1 MKFDKK
7 IQALWGPQVFFDLLD
22 CQTSEYVSAE
32 KRLFLLQSAMEGVKK
47 NVYFFVEVNMI
58 FREMRQKKQE
68 LSRQEIADILH
79 KGTSGVLALLGD
91 NDYPYAVPIS
101 YVYDDGKIYFHS
113 AKSGHKIDAIQR
125 TEKASFCVIDKDLVV
140 PEEYTTYFRSVIAFG
155 QIRIIEGDL
164 EKRAAI
170 EKLAIKYAPEDTAA
184 SRDHAINRGWKP
196 LCMLE
201 MTIDHITGKEAIGL
215 VKEKEKL
222 NRL

>member
-1 MKFDKK
+1 
-7 IQALWGPQVFFDLLD
+7 
-22 CQTSEYVSAE
+22 
-32 KRLFLLQSAMEGVKK
+32 
-47 NVYFFVEVNMI
+47 MI
-58 FREMRQKKQE
+58 FRELRQKKQE

-101 YVYDDGKIYFHS
+101 YVYDDGKIYFHG
-113 AKSGHKIDAIQR
+113 AKNGHKIDAIQR
-125 TEKASFCVIDKDLVV
+125 TAKASFCVIDKDLVV

-164 EKRAAI
+164 EKRAAM

-184 SRDHAINRGWKP
+184 NRDDAISRGLKP

-201 MTIDHITGKEAIGL
+201 MKIDHITGKEAIGL

>member
-1 MKFDKK
+1 M
-7 IQALWGPQVFFDLLD
+7 V
-22 CQTSEYVSAE
+22 
-32 KRLFLLQSAMEGVKK
+32 
-47 NVYFFVEVNMI
+47 
-58 FREMRQKKQE
+58 FREMRRKKQT
-68 LSRQEIADILH
+68 LSQQEIANILH

-113 AKSGHKIDAIQR
+113 AKSGHKIDAIQK
-125 TEKASFCVIDKDLVV
+125 TAKASFCVIDKDLIV
-140 PEEYTTYFRSVIAFG
+140 PAEYTTYFRSVIAFG
-155 QIRIIEGDL
+155 QIRVIEDDR

-184 SRDHAINRGWKP
+184 NRDNTINREWKP

-201 MTIDHITGKEAIGL
+201 MTIEHITGKEAIGL

>member
-1 MKFDKK
+1 
-7 IQALWGPQVFFDLLD
+7 
-22 CQTSEYVSAE
+22 
-32 KRLFLLQSAMEGVKK
+32 
-47 NVYFFVEVNMI
+47 MI

-155 QIRIIEGDL
+155 QIRIIEADNYLFNGVL
-164 EKRAAI
+164 KRIPSSSDRKIGNQICAGR
-170 EKLAIKYAPEDTAA
+170 YC
-184 SRDHAINRGWKP
+184 RKP
-196 LCMLE
+196 
-201 MTIDHITGKEAIGL
+201 
-215 VKEKEKL
+215 
-222 NRL
+222 

>member
-1 MKFDKK
+1 M
-7 IQALWGPQVFFDLLD
+7 V
-22 CQTSEYVSAE
+22 
-32 KRLFLLQSAMEGVKK
+32 
-47 NVYFFVEVNMI
+47 
-58 FREMRQKKQE
+58 FREMRRKKQV
-68 LSRQEIADILH
+68 LSQKEVEDILH

-101 YVYDDGKIYFHS
+101 YVYDDGKVYFHS

-125 TEKASFCVIDKDLVV
+125 TAKASFCVIDEDLVV

-155 QIRIIEGDL
+155 RIRIVEDDS

-184 SRDHAINRGWKP
+184 NRDYAISREWKP

-201 MTIDHITGKEAIGL
+201 MTIDHVTGKEAIEL
-215 VKEKEKL
+215 VKEKE
-222 NRL
+222 NN